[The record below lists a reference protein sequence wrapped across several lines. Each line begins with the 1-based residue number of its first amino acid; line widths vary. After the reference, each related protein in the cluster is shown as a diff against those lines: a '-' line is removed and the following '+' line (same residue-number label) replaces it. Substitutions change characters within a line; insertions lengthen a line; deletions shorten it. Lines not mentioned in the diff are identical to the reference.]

1 MGFFMK
7 RIGVLTCVSVVF
19 LVGMGQQVD
28 ALTIYRIGGESLP
41 RPEIDADFEF
51 VQLSWSES
59 EEARHGRMELL
70 DVDPDF
76 IKPRELDPSVN
87 LTPLL
92 EGNGGRIQALGWT
105 GWEKRQEEDLVIFDE
120 DPNTA
125 YLGDGHFAA
134 HAPPQKHLIFDFG
147 GRFLIQRIRF
157 FPRARHEH
165 DRFLQKFVIGIS
177 DGDPLRDGTRDRNFG
192 TRGHFKNFD
201 VAHEITENTESVIDL
216 EMPPVPIKQILFQ
229 GFENTRGIWELAEF
243 QIFGF
248 GFAPFAHYVSNVI
261 DLGEP
266 ASLGNLHWSGR
277 LDEDA
282 RIDIAM
288 RAGDDDD
295 PNNYW
300 RLTFRG
306 DERTRFATSG
316 RPLKLADYKRLES
329 GEKAGITHDTENWE
343 FWSTPYDFEPLAG
356 DLIGSK
362 PRQFLQFKADF
373 ISNLESSGQLDYLQ
387 FSVAVPPLASEA
399 LAEIAPIRAPA
410 GEITSFTYKVKPN
423 LDSADLGFDSIA
435 IDTPARPV
443 SVDAVRVGGIEE
455 GFEVMELGDTGFTV
469 KIPPIDIQQTEELI
483 EVDFQAEVF
492 KFGTVFS
499 GRVFNSERAE
509 EVGQSLTPGNA
520 DDLFD
525 GDALRVDLVGL
536 ENETIQRMQ
545 LSSPVLTP
553 NGDGANDTIE
563 IEYDLLN
570 LAGMVPT
577 TIEIY
582 GLSGRRLGAVPVGN
596 SASGR
601 FSTEWDGRDEA
612 GHVLPPGMYILR
624 LEVEAAHGADSV
636 ERIVSLV
643 Y

>member
-1 MGFFMK
+1 MK
-7 RIGVLTCVSVVF
+7 RCGLLAFVA
-19 LVGMGQQVD
+19 LVMALGLGREAG
-28 ALTIYRIGGESLP
+28 ALTIYRIGGETLP
-41 RPEIDADFEF
+41 RPEIAGDFDF

-59 EEARHGRMELL
+59 EEAQHGSLELL
-70 DVDPDF
+70 DVHADF
-76 IKPRELDPSVN
+76 IKPRQLDPSVN

-92 EGNGGRIQALGWT
+92 ETSGGRILALGWT
-105 GWEKRQEEDLVIFDE
+105 GWEKRQGEDLVIFDE

-165 DRFLQKFVIGIS
+165 DRFIQKFVIGIS
-177 DGDPLRDGTRDRNFG
+177 DGDPLKDGTRDRNFG
-192 TRGHFKNFD
+192 TRGHFLNFD

-266 ASLGNLHWSGR
+266 ASLGQLTWSGR
-277 LDEDA
+277 QDEDA

-288 RAGDDDD
+288 RSGDDDD

-306 DERTRFATSG
+306 DERTRFAANG
-316 RPLKLADYKRLES
+316 RPLKLADYKKLES

-343 FWSTPYDFEPLAG
+343 FWSTPYDFDPLGG
-356 DLIGSK
+356 DLLGSK
-362 PRQFLQFKADF
+362 PRQFVQFKADF

-387 FSVAVPPLASEA
+387 FSVAIPPLASEA
-399 LAEIAPIRAPA
+399 LAEIAPNRAPA
-410 GEITSFTYKVKPN
+410 GEVTTFTYKIKPN
-423 LDSADLGFDSIA
+423 LESADLGFDSIA

-443 SVDAVRVGGIEE
+443 SVDAVRVGGVDA
-455 GFEVMELGDTGFTV
+455 GFDVMELGDTGFTV
-469 KIPPIDIQQTEELI
+469 KIPPIDLQQTEELI

-499 GRVFNSERAE
+499 GRVFNSEMAE
-509 EVGQSLTPGNA
+509 EVHQTLTPGNA

-525 GDALRVDLVGL
+525 GDALRVDLAGL
-536 ENETIQRMQ
+536 DTKTIQRIQ

-570 LAGMVPT
+570 LAGTVPA

-582 GLSGRRLGAVPVGN
+582 GLSGRRLGTVPVGN
-596 SASGR
+596 VASGR
-601 FSTEWDGRDEA
+601 FSTAWDGRDET
-612 GHVLPPGMYILR
+612 GRVLPPGMYILR
-624 LEVEAAHGADSV
+624 LEVEADQGADSI